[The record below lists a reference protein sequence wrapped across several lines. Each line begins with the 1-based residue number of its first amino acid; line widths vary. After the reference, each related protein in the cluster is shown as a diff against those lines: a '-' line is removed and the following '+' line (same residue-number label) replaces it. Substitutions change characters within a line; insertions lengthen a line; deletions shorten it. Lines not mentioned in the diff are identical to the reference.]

1 MFLIDFIVF
10 IKLEIKAYII
20 HIGYIFAEH
29 NIAQSDIR

>member
-10 IKLEIKAYII
+10 IKLEINANI
-20 HIGYIFAEH
+20 HIGYKFAEH